1 MRPAAGILSRAMR
14 LTSSFAV
21 FRTEPGEQDLSRARW
36 LAREGRILPAEREYR
51 EALTRHPDL
60 VTGWMEVFE
69 LVRRDGRFEAALAIA
84 EQAQRHFGPDAAM
97 PLALRGA
104 ALAELGRVREAIGA
118 LEGALERD
126 GNLALAWHELAYAA
140 FRVGESSRALLALD
154 RAFALEPHTDTL
166 MLRGRILREAGQ
178 YEAALVAFDAAMQ
191 ASDHEIPQREA
202 QRESAATRRAASLG
216 GRRPREFSV
225 RERLFADT
233 GAVVL
238 VPQPPVGPQLSLALA
253 AALGSLS
260 GIARQVG
267 WRPAAVAGAVAD
279 DAPLAASVAAAL
291 DTQVVAAAAL
301 DPADRPFVVTLVNGG
316 TAELDRQTAR
326 LERWHTGVTF
336 ALIQVAGMVPS
347 ADIVG
352 ALCAPHAAP
361 SALEA
366 ARLSLDH
373 ADVIASDA
381 DEPARLAASAEAP
394 WRRRQAEPGR
404 L

>member
-1 MRPAAGILSRAMR
+1 MR

-51 EALTRHPDL
+51 EALARRPDL
-60 VTGWMEVFE
+60 ATGWMEVFE
-69 LVRRDGRFEAALAIA
+69 LVRRDGRFETALAIA
-84 EQAQRHFGPDAAM
+84 EQAQRHFGPAAAM

-178 YEAALVAFDAAMQ
+178 YEAALIAFDAAMQ
-191 ASDHEIPQREA
+191 ASDHEIPQRDA
-202 QRESAATRRAASLG
+202 QREGAATRRAASLG

-225 RERLFADT
+225 REKLFADT

-238 VPQPPVGPQLSLALA
+238 VPEPPVGPPLAAALA
-253 AALGSLS
+253 AALASLPA
-260 GIARQVG
+260 IAGHVG

-279 DAPLAASVAAAL
+279 DTPLAASVAAAL
-291 DTQVVAAAAL
+291 GSHAVAVAAL
-301 DPADRPFVVTLVNGG
+301 DPADQPFIVTLVNGG
-316 TAELDRQTAR
+316 TAELDRQMAR
-326 LERWHTGVTF
+326 LERWKTGATF
-336 ALIQVAGMVPS
+336 ALIQVAGAVPS
-347 ADIVG
+347 ADVVG

-361 SALEA
+361 AALEA
-366 ARLSLDH
+366 ARLAL
-373 ADVIASDA
+373 AQPAAAASDP
-381 DEPARLAASAEAP
+381 DEAARLAASPDAP
-394 WRRRQAEPGR
+394 WRRRQEESR
-404 L
+404 